1 MRDFLSSA
9 ALTDLFKILERRY
22 YDTDVVAVVVIS
34 VCNNAGILRRKNM
47 LVASK
52 WAAIDTGV
60 FVLFRAK
67 VIPAEFQDGALRK
80 PRTSRNLACEK
91 PYVASGG

>member
-1 MRDFLSSA
+1 
-9 ALTDLFKILERRY
+9 
-22 YDTDVVAVVVIS
+22 
-34 VCNNAGILRRKNM
+34 M

-80 PRTSRNLACEK
+80 PQTPLNLACEK